1 MSKSF
6 NGIIILTI
14 FNTLFL
20 PSASGFA
27 KTLAVYLKHV
37 ELSIVTLIGFPLFV
51 GDSSLLNYHKLPN
64 VSVKLSLNAIK
75 FYISIV
81 M

>member
-6 NGIIILTI
+6 NGITVLTI

-20 PSASGFA
+20 PSGFA
-27 KTLAVYLKHV
+27 KTLAVYLKDV
-37 ELSIVTLIGFPLFV
+37 ELSTVTLIGFPLFV

-64 VSVKLSLNAIK
+64 VSVKLLLNAVK
-75 FYISIV
+75 FY
-81 M
+81 